1 MLKQL
6 HLLERFVQEYGDSKY
21 CSFLYSKLRHHFL
34 QVLQSSQNTA
44 VFQINAQIRTH
55 VKLDNI
61 FFWKLHV
68 CKINIFSSSQFYF
81 VFTKL

>member
-6 HLLERFVQEYGDSKY
+6 HLLERFVQEYGDSK
-21 CSFLYSKLRHHFL
+21 YSKLRHHFL

-61 FFWKLHV
+61 FF
-68 CKINIFSSSQFYF
+68 
-81 VFTKL
+81 